1 MEITLGAQKIIIDT
15 DPGQDDAV
23 AILLALASPDEIEV
37 LGITAVAG
45 NVPLSL
51 TEKNA
56 RIVCELA
63 GRPDIPVYAGCDRP
77 LKRKLV
83 TAEHVHGKTGLDGPE
98 LPEPKIKLQEKHGVD
113 FIIDTI
119 LQEPENSI
127 SLCPLGPLT
136 NIASAILKQPKI
148 VSRIKKI
155 VLMGGAYFEVGNITP
170 AAEFNIFVDPDA
182 AKIVFEAGIDM
193 VVMPLDV
200 THKALVTEKR
210 NEAFRQLKSPVGIA
224 VAEMT
229 DFFERF
235 DKEKYGSLG
244 APLHDP
250 CVTAYLIDPK
260 IFSGKNINVE
270 IETKSELTL
279 GMTVADWWG
288 VTDRKANTFF
298 VGDLDS
304 DKFFSLLTERLGRL
318 PI

>member
-83 TAEHVHGKTGLDGPE
+83 TAEHVHGKTGLDGPD

-119 LQEPENSI
+119 MQEPENSI

-182 AKIVFEAGIDM
+182 AKIVFEAGIEM

-235 DKEKYGSLG
+235 DKEKYGSSG

-298 VGDLDS
+298 VGDLDP